1 MEQSI
6 IIGLLQNVA
15 ILLSFSMIYQNF
27 WIKNEDSNSYT
38 SKILTGIILGGISIV
53 LMFTPWT
60 LAPGI
65 SFDTRSVM
73 LAISGLF
80 FGPIPTIITII
91 IASLGR
97 LIIGGDGL
105 WMGLAV
111 IISSGLIGLSWRKFR
126 PNWKTNNYYFELLA
140 LGIIVHITMSVCTVF
155 LPVDKILPTLTTI
168 AIPLIFIYSPATML
182 LGVVMLKQYKNFQN
196 SLAKLKLKESE
207 RRFTQVLESGNI
219 VSLLLNN
226 DGTINFCNN
235 YLLEITG
242 YTKEEILGKN
252 WFDIF
257 IQSPLKERIKKVFS
271 QGRKII
277 NIATNYEN
285 EILKKNGEL
294 LFISWYNITLN
305 SSSDKAFSIASIG
318 VNITDIKNH
327 EKKLKEKNEELVKA
341 KEFAEENN
349 RLKSAFLANISHEIR
364 TPMNAILGFSDLLK
378 NPKLTDDKQKKFI
391 NIIEDSGKRMLNL
404 ISDIINISK
413 IESGIIEMN
422 ISEVNINEEIENIYT
437 LFKDDVEKNG
447 NNFSFNNELPFNEA
461 LILTDN
467 IKVYAII
474 TNLIKN
480 AIKFTTNGCI
490 EFGYTIK
497 NKTLEF
503 YVKDSGIGISTEQQ
517 KLIFERFRQ
526 GSESLNRNYEGS
538 GLGLAISKAY
548 VEMLGGKIWVESEFS
563 KGTTFYF
570 SIDYNT
576 SNTKI

>member
-1 MEQSI
+1 MEESI

-38 SKILTGIILGGISIV
+38 SKILTGIILGCISIV

-91 IASLGR
+91 IACIGR
-97 LIIGGDGL
+97 VFIGGDGL

-111 IISSGLIGLSWRKFR
+111 IISSGLIGLYWRKFR
-126 PNWKTNNYYFELLA
+126 PKWKTKNYYLELLS
-140 LGIIVHITMSVCTVF
+140 LGLIVHITMSFCTIF
-155 LPVDKILPTLTTI
+155 LPVDKILPTLKI
-168 AIPLIFIYSPATML
+168 ISIPLIIVYSPATML
-182 LGVVMLKQYKNFQN
+182 LGIVMLKQYTNFQN
-196 SLAKLKLKESE
+196 SIAQLKLKESE
-207 RRFTQVLESGNI
+207 LRFTQVLESGNI

-235 YLLEITG
+235 YLLQITG
-242 YTKEEILGKN
+242 YTQEEILGKN

-257 IQSPLKERIKKVFS
+257 IQSPLKDTLKKVFS
-271 QGRKII
+271 QTI
-277 NIATNYEN
+277 NAATYYEN
-285 EILKKNGEL
+285 EILTKNGEL
-294 LFISWYNITLN
+294 LYISWHNITLY
-305 SSSDKAFSIASIG
+305 SSSNTASGIASIG
-318 VNITDIKNH
+318 VNITGIKNH
-327 EKKLKEKNEELVKA
+327 EKELKEKNEELIKA
-341 KEFAEENN
+341 KDLAEENN

-364 TPMNAILGFSDLLK
+364 TPMNSILGFSDLLK
-378 NPKLTDDKQKKFI
+378 NPNLTGDKQKKFI
-391 NIIEDSGKRMLNL
+391 NIIEESGKRMLNL

-413 IESGIIEMN
+413 IESGIMEIN
-422 ISEVNINEEIENIYT
+422 ISEVNINDEIENIYA
-437 LFKDDVEKNG
+437 LFKDEVEKKG
-447 NNFSFNNELPFNEA
+447 THFSFNNDLPYNNA
-461 LILTDN
+461 YILTDN
-467 IKVYAII
+467 IKIYAIL

-480 AIKFTTNGCI
+480 AIKFTTQGFI
-490 EFGYTIK
+490 KFGYKVKKESIV
-497 NKTLEF
+497 F
-503 YVKDSGIGISTEQQ
+503 YVKDSGIGISKEQQ

-526 GSESLNRNYEGS
+526 GSESLNRNYDGA
-538 GLGLAISKAY
+538 GLGLAIAKAY
-548 VEMLGGKIWVESEFS
+548 IEILGGKIWVESELT

-576 SNTKI
+576 SKTTT